1 MASKVIVSELTNIFR
16 FAIDKASKASTEAE
30 LKKMQEDA
38 KEGNTQSIKPEV
50 NKAASNEALNEIQ
63 ALKSKISKIL
73 SFIGISFSLTKMNQI
88 VEAYG
93 ELHDKIKNASGELE
107 NQAEIQNKIL
117 EAANASRQS
126 YESFGNYV
134 ATLAQQN
141 KDLFPID
148 EATAF
153 AKLLSQ
159 NEIGTGNTSNL
170 ANVQNI
176 LNGVISSG
184 KMSSNVFSQLK
195 KSAPEVL
202 TVLEEGLNKNEKQ
215 LESMAAA
222 GMLTAGKIKEAYT
235 SASDTITEKFNN
247 TSLSVSDA
255 LTIVSNRFGKKITE
269 VNDKFKLTEKVANLI
284 VKAYNGVEKVIDTIS
299 TAMEKLSDACGGVEN
314 MLKLVALAV
323 GAIFIAWKGPKLI
336 ADIRKGLSILNPA
349 TLKIAAIAAAIL
361 AVFLVVEDF
370 VSFLQGKKS
379 VFGDLLEG
387 AGIGADKAREKILTF
402 FENVKSTAQKVIKS
416 VGDWWEK
423 HKETV
428 KAVFEGIWSVIQF
441 VFNNIVDFVRTVI
454 SKCKEW
460 WDKYGD
466 GVKTVFNAIKNVVS
480 TALNWIKDRVS
491 DVVSAITE
499 WWNTY
504 GDDVLSML
512 DSLKSGFDDICNL
525 IIDVFGGA
533 IQFVADLINGDFAG
547 AFDTWKETVSN
558 VLNDINDFFKDIFGI
573 DILGAITDFIAS
585 AQDALSGFFSW
596 ITEHFPALSGLV
608 GDVSSAID
616 IDTKKG
622 VSNSTL
628 GNAISAGETNNT
640 NNNSVVQNNYN
651 TFNVTD
657 RNAATEAS
665 SAIKSSGRSA
675 IDEMT
680 NQLAHTGR

>member
-126 YESFGNYV
+126 YESSGNYV

-247 TSLSVSDA
+247 TALSVSDA

-423 HKETV
+423 HKGTV

-466 GVKTVFNAIKNVVS
+466 GVKAVFNAIKNVVS

-491 DVVSAITE
+491 NVVSAITE

-525 IIDVFGGA
+525 IMDVFGGA

-558 VLNDINDFFKDIFGI
+558 VLNDINDFFEDIFGI

-608 GDVSSAID
+608 GDVSSAIG

-665 SAIKSSGRSA
+665 SAIKRSGRSA